1 MQSAVKQRQIIIGTI
16 ILYLVIFTSGERIPL
31 PMVVSVIMRI
41 TSIIM
46 GGDSIAAFLYGI
58 LPLVAIMLLIIATSE
73 RVWVKDV
80 LYMLAVLMLFPS
92 VWFTLRQSIQVNKG
106 FGLIALSEFPFCVI
120 AMVGFVYFGMKWIK
134 RHKHG

>member
-1 MQSAVKQRQIIIGTI
+1 MQNRIKQHQIIIGTI
-16 ILYLVIFTSGERIPL
+16 ILYLIIFTSGEKIPL
-31 PMVVSVIMRI
+31 PMLVSVIMQI
-41 TSIIM
+41 TSLIM
-46 GGDSIAAFLYGI
+46 KGDPVAAFLYGI

-80 LYMLAVLMLFPS
+80 LYMLSILMLFPS
-92 VWFTLRQSIQVNKG
+92 VWFTLHQSIHVNKG

-120 AMVGFVYFGMKWIK
+120 AMVGFVYFGTKWIK